1 MTKAEKLELVLKFGY
16 NEKRD
21 NKGSRSICILKP
33 SFNLRIFFAQKNNN
47 KWQLLKLIGRYFSK
61 Y

>member
-21 NKGSRSICILKP
+21 NKGLRSIYILRP

-61 Y
+61 